1 MGHIGSVR
9 LYRRPRRLPRS
20 KFRRFLRAERGQRVR
35 GQPSRANR
43 PSLPHCG
50 ARLPSGGAA
59 VVRVHG
65 TRAASSCG
73 CAPIV
78 RCLIGIFVALLIC
91 ILWRVFLVGLV
102 GCALVGWF
110 LVGFVGFLVGF
121 VGVLVCFVGFLVGF
135 VLGGQGRGQGRS
147 PGRHHSSTSGRYCSR
162 NPGRS
167 LRRWCLN
174 SNHCASNGG

>member
-35 GQPSRANR
+35 GQPSCANR

-78 RCLIGIFVALLIC
+78 GCLIGIFVVFLIC
-91 ILWRVFLVGLV
+91 ILWRG
-102 GCALVGWF
+102 F
-110 LVGFVGFLVGF
+110 LVGFVGFLVG
-121 VGVLVCFVGFLVGF
+121 FVGFLVGF